1 MQTVSC
7 MQSTSTKVCKIQS
20 SHTIFS
26 ARNARCRLRCVI
38 TNYEQAM
45 LMTILQFVNYVGHLY
60 GTMLMVVGHEHAVR
74 VEPAVLC
81 WSWERFKI
89 NKEGFST
96 ISAFCGKMMVWL
108 VVSHC
113 TATSTVLYSQNI
125 VTVSSFAL
133 KTPLKC
139 LKMIEK
145 YRL

>member
-1 MQTVSC
+1 
-7 MQSTSTKVCKIQS
+7 
-20 SHTIFS
+20 
-26 ARNARCRLRCVI
+26 
-38 TNYEQAM
+38 M
-45 LMTILQFVNYVGHLY
+45 LMAG
-60 GTMLMVVGHEHAVR
+60 GHEHAVR

-125 VTVSSFAL
+125 VTASSFAL
-133 KTPLKC
+133 KTSLKC

-145 YRL
+145 YRFRDVKLKFSALFGLGKCSSNFPCHS